1 VARKKHAFDL
11 DNPRLPAWI
20 RDGALTSGGFPY
32 SEELKRRDVKRQLH
46 ELQRQLVVLQA
57 HLLKT
62 GGRVLILF
70 EGRDAAGKGG
80 AIATYREHLNP
91 RNTIAVALPKPSD
104 REASQWYFQ
113 RYVEWLPAK
122 GETVLFDRSWYNR
135 AGVEPVMGFCTP
147 TQAEKFL
154 EDVPDFEHM
163 LVKDGIHLFK
173 FWLSIGRE
181 MQLLRFHERR
191 HDPLKVWKLSPVDLK
206 ALNLWDEFTAAMERM
221 LPATDTAFAP
231 WTVIRSNDNWRARTD
246 IIRNVLLRL
255 DYEGKDLKAIGE
267 PDPGITLS
275 VTDFLKQWRNT

>member
-1 VARKKHAFDL
+1 
-11 DNPRLPAWI
+11 
-20 RDGALTSGGFPY
+20 
-32 SEELKRRDVKRQLH
+32 
-46 ELQRQLVVLQA
+46 
-57 HLLKT
+57 
-62 GGRVLILF
+62 
-70 EGRDAAGKGG
+70 
-80 AIATYREHLNP
+80 
-91 RNTIAVALPKPSD
+91 
-104 REASQWYFQ
+104 
-113 RYVEWLPAK
+113 VEWLPAK

-154 EDVPDFEHM
+154 EDVPDFERM

>member
-154 EDVPDFEHM
+154 EDVPDFERM